1 MSAAESDEDEIQTK
15 KLKGDNIE
23 EQPQN
28 SKLNITPLKRQ
39 LKFESELSPKRMLK
53 NLKESEGQPTLSD
66 TSAGNEKVEEK
77 ELISDLKAFEADQE
91 RSEERGRK
99 LMQAFEDD

>member
-23 EQPQN
+23 EQPR
-28 SKLNITPLKRQ
+28 NIPPLKRQ

-66 TSAGNEKVEEK
+66 TSAGNEKAQEE